1 MNRVF
6 AEATTGVAFVL
17 TLSKRQ
23 CNTLLRLRA
32 HEAKFG
38 KPERFASA
46 AEHPRDG
53 SLDPSAPAHIGVVQ
67 GDQLQSLKNRGLV
80 FWFTD
85 SKGQPKGFGG
95 LTRAGELAADMLLEA
110 GMTIEATNTL
120 SVLKR
125 IERRAA

>member
-1 MNRVF
+1 MANHVF
-6 AEATTGVAFVL
+6 AEATTSTAFLL

-38 KPERFASA
+38 KPQRHKAGG
-46 AEHPRDG
+46 PQDG
-53 SLDPSAPAHIGVVQ
+53 SLDKEAPAYIGIVQ
-67 GDQLQSLKNRGLV
+67 TDQLHPLRDRGLV
-80 FWFTD
+80 FWFTNH
-85 SKGQPKGFGG
+85 KGAPRGFGG

-110 GMTIEATNTL
+110 GMSIEATNTL

-125 IERRAA
+125 IDRVAA

>member
-1 MNRVF
+1 MNQVF

-17 TLSKRQ
+17 TLTKRQ

-32 HEAKFG
+32 HESKFG
-38 KPERFASA
+38 KPERRAVA
-46 AEHPRDG
+46 DQPPRDG
-53 SLDPSAPAHIGVVQ
+53 CLDKTAPAYIGIVQ
-67 GDQLQSLKNRGLV
+67 PDQLHPLRARGLV

-85 SKGQPKGFGG
+85 SKGQPRGFGG
-95 LTRAGELAADMLLEA
+95 LTKAGELMADLLIEA

-125 IERRAA
+125 LDRAA

>member
-1 MNRVF
+1 MANKVF
-6 AEATTGVAFVL
+6 AEATTGLAFVL

-32 HEAKFG
+32 HEAAHG
-38 KPERFASA
+38 KPERHKAGG
-46 AEHPRDG
+46 PRDG
-53 SLDPSAPAHIGVVQ
+53 ALDKSAPAYIGIVQ
-67 GDQLQSLKNRGLV
+67 TDQLHPLRDRGLV

-85 SKGQPKGFGG
+85 HKGAPRGFGG
-95 LTRAGELAADMLLEA
+95 LTKAGELAADLLTEA

-125 IERRAA
+125 MDRVAA